1 MTNFLFLFLF
11 ISRFSKRWL
20 TFNRKNEHEIKET
33 TVWPT
38 PIYVFD
44 VFPGINIFRIN
55 FSACLNLFKEN
66 REWNER
72 RINIKIQKKVK
83 NRDDFEWKRYR
94 RTISIFFFMS
104 KFIQSNLHQAGSLE
118 FENIYCLL
126 FRSTQNLIWI
136 PVRLT
141 FSLCSVLC
149 VLFINNQTNS
159 NEGGKKYW
167 KFKNLRERE
176 EKHTKRY
183 FKNVK
188 MSEH

>member
-94 RTISIFFFMS
+94 RTISIFFS
-104 KFIQSNLHQAGSLE
+104 
-118 FENIYCLL
+118 CLNS
-126 FRSTQNLIWI
+126 FN
-136 PVRLT
+136 LT
-141 FSLCSVLC
+141 FIKL
-149 VLFINNQTNS
+149 
-159 NEGGKKYW
+159 EAW
-167 KFKNLRERE
+167 NLRIFTACCLGAHKIWFE
-176 EKHTKRY
+176 
-183 FKNVK
+183 FLSDLPSLSALCCVFC
-188 MSEH
+188 S